1 MVLVDEYGEFE
12 MLSIDVVK
20 LAEDFDGWD
29 ELSVDEGWPTLRAV
43 SSQVKSSNGSENVV
57 NK

>member
-1 MVLVDEYGEFE
+1 